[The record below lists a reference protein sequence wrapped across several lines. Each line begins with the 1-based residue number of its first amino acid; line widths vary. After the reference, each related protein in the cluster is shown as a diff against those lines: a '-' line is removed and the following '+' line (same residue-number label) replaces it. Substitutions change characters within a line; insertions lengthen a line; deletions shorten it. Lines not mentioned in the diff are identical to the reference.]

1 MTVTLA
7 KAQRGAGDPAWLKTA
22 YPMYW
27 LTMELSCLLLFIVS
41 LVSPPM
47 ACSLSVWLSL
57 ILSDGRL
64 LLCEPMN
71 PFLRR
76 PTFSNFTP
84 SIVTSAF
91 TYSYGPSIGFT
102 FRLSCSAETKLRD

>member
-7 KAQRGAGDPAWLKTA
+7 KAQRGAVEPAALKIA

-27 LTMELSCLLLFIVS
+27 LTMLPSCLLLFIVR

-47 ACSLSVWLSL
+47 ACSLLVWLSL